1 MKLIEALSGHSQAA
15 AERGQARST
24 VRVSRQQTGYVLTH
38 TVLDQ
43 TGYSV
48 VHTWQFASL
57 YDLVQFARRA
67 GPVEV
72 DLEATN
78 WERVAEA

>member
-1 MKLIEALSGHSQAA
+1 MKLMEALSGHSQAG
-15 AERGQARST
+15 AERRRASGI
-24 VRVSRQQTGYVLTH
+24 VRVSRKQTGYVLTH

-43 TGYSV
+43 MGHSV
-48 VHTWQFASL
+48 VHTWQFVSL

-72 DLEATN
+72 DLEATD